1 MRSYTP
7 KCLLAGAS
15 FLLLAGTDAQADIKI
30 AVAGP
35 MSGDYLFFGEQMA
48 LGAELAVADINEAG
62 GVLGQ
67 SVELNILDDACDPEQ
82 AKAVAD
88 LAVVSGMV
96 FVAGHWCSSSSIPA
110 GQIYGDAGILMIT
123 PASTNPKLTDEGGRN
138 IFRQSGRDD
147 KQGIVAGS
155 YLVENWRDAKIA
167 ILHDGTTYGEGLASV
182 TKAHMNSLGVQEAIY
197 EAILPG
203 QDDYSDVVTLLQA
216 SEIEVF
222 YLGGYNTEAALLVKA
237 ARRMNYDAQMISG
250 DALTSEEF
258 VLLAGSAAEGTL
270 FTFFPDS
277 RQNPEA
283 QEVVA
288 RFRDEGFEPE
298 GYTLQTYAA
307 IQAWSQAAEIS
318 GSLDLEAMISALQV
332 SEFNTVI
339 GTYRFDPNGDMTA
352 PGFVWYVWE
361 DGDYF
366 PVK

>member
-1 MRSYTP
+1 
-7 KCLLAGAS
+7 
-15 FLLLAGTDAQADIKI
+15 
-30 AVAGP
+30 
-35 MSGDYLFFGEQMA
+35 
-48 LGAELAVADINEAG
+48 
-62 GVLGQ
+62 
-67 SVELNILDDACDPEQ
+67 
-82 AKAVAD
+82 
-88 LAVVSGMV
+88 
-96 FVAGHWCSSSSIPA
+96 
-110 GQIYGDAGILMIT
+110 MIT

-155 YLVENWRDAKIA
+155 YLVENWSDAKIA

-222 YLGGYNTEAALLVKA
+222 YLGGYNTEAALLIKA